1 MQNAFIFLKRG
12 LRHAT
17 GRCVHRAPGHQQH
30 TVALPPQ
37 AANLGSQGGRNLST
51 GALVSLVI
59 FFSCFLFCFAFAT
72 LLLNLLTKLLKEKK
86 SSMLN
91 SETLDQ
97 EQIIL

>member
-1 MQNAFIFLKRG
+1 M
-12 LRHAT
+12 
-17 GRCVHRAPGHQQH
+17 
-30 TVALPPQ
+30 ALPPQ